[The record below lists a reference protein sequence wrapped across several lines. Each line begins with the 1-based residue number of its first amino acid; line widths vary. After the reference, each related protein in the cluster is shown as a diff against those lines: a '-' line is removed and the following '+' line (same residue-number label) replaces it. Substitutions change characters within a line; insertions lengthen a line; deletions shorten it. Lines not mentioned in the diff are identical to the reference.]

1 MSTLSARVGF
11 EFEESELSPSL
22 RRRLGDLESMKSL
35 LDNAGSDVD
44 ALYRRKND
52 IWGYALIIGI
62 AGAILLLIGLASSIF
77 IVLGLIAIVIAGSL
91 YFRKTKPVE
100 VLLSQKRKDLA
111 VIALGFDHAIDKAS
125 EDVFQELSQVHEAK
139 IHPTIRQVVIDF
151 ASIIQVAHG
160 RGVILETIQCP
171 NCNGTVSLPKEGD
184 TFQCQYCGK
193 TIHAIDIFDKLKL
206 S

>member
-1 MSTLSARVGF
+1 MATLSTRVGF

-22 RRRLGDLESMKSL
+22 RRRLGDLESMKGL
-35 LDNAGSDVD
+35 LDNAGSDLD
-44 ALYRRKND
+44 FLHRRKNT
-52 IWGYALIIGI
+52 IWGYALMIGI
-62 AGAILLLIGLASSIF
+62 TGAILLLIGLASSVF
-77 IVLGLIAIVIAGSL
+77 VVLGLVAIVIAASL
-91 YFRKTKPVE
+91 YYSRTRNIE
-100 VLLSQKRKDLA
+100 VLLRQKRKDLA
-111 VIALGFDHAIDKAS
+111 VIALGFDYAIGKAS
-125 EDVFQELSQVHEAK
+125 QEVFQELSQVHEAK
-139 IHPTIRQVVIDF
+139 IHPTIRQIVIDF

-206 S
+206 W